1 MSDVSLG
8 NRKIA
13 PLPNRGASVTT
24 NPEEGYPANN
34 GNPTND
40 SEEDANRVGMQLEV
54 DAQSA
59 SSKSSNSTQST
70 FTPWNQLLKPLPTKQ
85 EDWPYI
91 FDKDAEPA
99 FQEQN
104 PHLWTTQNGQ
114 RPDTSKYDGP
124 PQMGP
129 LPFVPISLD
138 TLTSNMTT
146 TQIEQI
152 ELSIGTLCEI
162 FGFMEIG
169 SGYGT
174 NRKSFEERQQL
185 YVATIKAIQ
194 HTHEKQPVITRMP
207 EVKNDEN
214 QSPHATL
221 WVMLGQGLGPDSLK
235 HAMYNG
241 YIKGPD
247 STILRI
253 VRFTDNDC
261 IEPWTYR
268 NFSPGGLER
277 EHASIVREAV
287 TMAAVINR
295 NFQNYV
301 IQNTPELDPNASLEE
316 RQEWV
321 MHATSS
327 WNVTVVETGNE
338 RNDFYFQVTGH
349 PIKEGRGSHKAM
361 TDILKNIKVMYNFFE
376 LLEYTGVLACVWC
389 KSTTHVSALCPLPDT
404 PGWTG
409 PTKEELEAR
418 GAPKTKKGGPKSKA
432 PPSKE
437 GTKKGKASSGGEKKN
452 LKRKF

>member
-1 MSDVSLG
+1 MTTPGEGSY
-8 NRKIA
+8 NRSHNH
-13 PLPNRGASVTT
+13 PNNSEEEANKVMQQLENDAKSVT
-24 NPEEGYPANN
+24 
-34 GNPTND
+34 
-40 SEEDANRVGMQLEV
+40 
-54 DAQSA
+54 
-59 SSKSSNSTQST
+59 SKSSGTTQST
-70 FTPWNQLLKPLPTKQ
+70 FTPWNQLLKSLPTKQ

-91 FDKDAEPA
+91 FDKDAEPV
-99 FQEQN
+99 FQDQN
-104 PHLWTTQNGQ
+104 PHLWTTQIGQ
-114 RPDTSKYDGP
+114 KPDTTNYDGP

-138 TLTSNMTT
+138 TLVMNMTA
-146 TQIEQI
+146 TQVEQI
-152 ELSIGTLCEI
+152 KMSVGTRCEI

-174 NRKSFEERQQL
+174 NKKSFEERL
-185 YVATIKAIQ
+185 PLFTAAIKSVQ
-194 HTHEKQPVITRMP
+194 HTHEKQPVIIRMP
-207 EVKNDEN
+207 EVNNDEN
-214 QSPHATL
+214 QSPYATP

-241 YIKGPD
+241 YIKGPNA
-247 STILRI
+247 TILRI
-253 VRFTDNDC
+253 VRFTENDC
-261 IEPWTYR
+261 VEPWTYR

-277 EHASIVREAV
+277 EHASIVREAI

-301 IQNTPELDPNASLEE
+301 IQNAPDLDPKASLEE

-327 WNVTVVETGNE
+327 WNITVVETGNE
-338 RNDFYFQVTGH
+338 RNDFYFQLTGH
-349 PIKEGRGSHKAM
+349 PIREGRGSHKAM
-361 TDILKNIKVMYNFFE
+361 MDLLRNIKVMYNFFE

-404 PGWTG
+404 PGWVG

-432 PPSKE
+432 PTSKE
-437 GTKKGKASSGGEKKN
+437 GGKKGKANSGGEKKN
-452 LKRKF
+452 LKRKL